1 MSKLIALIAGE
12 ASGDFLGSQLIR
24 SLKHYYPSAYFVG
37 IGGPQM
43 KRQGLNSIKPMESLA
58 VMGLFEV
65 LCYLPNLLK
74 IRSELVKLL
83 LSLKPDVFIGI
94 DSPDFNLPIARR
106 LKQANI
112 RTVHYVSPSVW
123 AWREKRTQNIARSV
137 DLLLTLFPFEAD
149 YYKELPLKV
158 AYVGHA
164 LADKLPIEKQE
175 TKKAKNMYHLSND
188 TQVLVLAPGSRKME
202 IKRLLPIF
210 LQAAVLLLRNK
221 PDMHF
226 FIPAATFEGYEQIQK
241 ILSLYPEILPRTRVE
256 LGGLQPMIQ
265 AADAVLIASGT
276 ATLEALLLKKP
287 MVVSYKVMTLSACII
302 KRRLLQPY
310 ISLPNVLAGKK
321 IVPEL
326 LQREANAEKLAKY
339 CMNALQSDEFKNKVQ
354 QVFVDIHHQL
364 KCNSSL
370 NAAQAIDQLLSS

>member
-1 MSKLIALIAGE
+1 MNKLIALVAGE
-12 ASGDFLGSQLIR
+12 ASGDFLGSQLIK
-24 SLKHYYPSAYFVG
+24 SLKHYYPNAYFIG

-43 KRQGLNSIKPMESLA
+43 KAQGLNSIKPMESLA

-65 LCYLPNLLK
+65 LSHLPKLLH
-74 IRSELVKLL
+74 IRSELIKLL

-94 DSPDFNLPIARR
+94 DSPDFNLPIAKR

-123 AWREKRTQNIARSV
+123 AWRAKRTENIARSV
-137 DLLLTLFPFEAD
+137 DLLLTLFPFEAE
-149 YYKELPLKV
+149 YYKELPLEV
-158 AYVGHA
+158 IYVGHA
-164 LADKLPIEKQE
+164 LADQLPVEQKE
-175 TKKAKNMYHLSND
+175 TKKAKNAYQLSNN
-188 TQVLVLAPGSRKME
+188 TPVLVLAPGSRKME
-202 IKRLLPIF
+202 IKRLLPVF
-210 LQAAVLLLRNK
+210 LQAAVLLSQDK
-221 PDMHF
+221 PDLHF
-226 FIPAATFEGYEQIQK
+226 FIPAANREGYEYIQK
-241 ILSLYPEILPRTRVE
+241 ILSSYPEILPRIRVE

-287 MVVSYKVMTLSACII
+287 MIVSYKVMTLSACLI

-326 LQREANAEKLAKY
+326 LQRAASAEKLAKY
-339 CMNALQSDEFKNKVQ
+339 CMNALQSGEFKNKVQ
-354 QVFVDIHHQL
+354 QVFIDIHNQL

-370 NAAQAIDQLLSS
+370 NAAQAIDRLLSS